1 MTKHDNVSQEGIMK
15 ATEFV
20 KKFGLDEAKGLI
32 AKHEKCYM
40 PDVFDMWSDEL
51 QDFVLCTKY
60 ASFDMSDLKRL
71 VESHELVNEFFN
83 LEALGFDKAIELAKK
98 QIEELE
104 DNETVEFW
112 HRWDD
117 DLSCTV
123 ARMKQAIA
131 DVEACQ

>member
-1 MTKHDNVSQEGIMK
+1 MTKHDNVSQGKIMK

-20 KKFGLDEAKGLI
+20 KRRG
-32 AKHEKCYM
+32 
-40 PDVFDMWSDEL
+40 VSDARRILKDSEGCASVKL
-51 QDFVLCTKY
+51 YGKY
-60 ASFDMSDLKRL
+60 EFSTDDLKRL

>member
-1 MTKHDNVSQEGIMK
+1 MK

-20 KKFGLDEAKGLI
+20 KKKGYKTAKLI
-32 AKHEKCYM
+32 VDCWCDYPETDVYL
-40 PDVFDMWSDEL
+40 PDMMEYTFIAIAPTENCP
-51 QDFVLCTKY
+51 FVSLCE
-60 ASFDMSDLKRL
+60 LKRL

>member
-1 MTKHDNVSQEGIMK
+1 MTKHDNVSQGKIMK

-20 KKFGLDEAKGLI
+20 KKFGWDEAKGLI

-71 VESHELVNEFFN
+71 VESHELVQSHGG
-83 LEALGFDKAIELAKK
+83 LEYAKK
-98 QIEELE
+98 
-104 DNETVEFW
+104 TVNYPFYLDKPDCGTCY
-112 HRWDD
+112 R
-117 DLSCTV
+117 LS
-123 ARMKQAIA
+123 KAIA